1 MGKGFIKA
9 SIGITSIMAVGY
21 ILSFVKEA
29 IIANYFG
36 VSVDVDA
43 YTIAIT
49 IPVTLFA
56 MVSVS
61 IQSIVIPLYSDSL
74 INGGNNIAN
83 TDISNFITIISIL
96 VGIFILICELFASG
110 IVYLF
115 APGFASE
122 THELA
127 TQLLR
132 ITTPTI

>member
-1 MGKGFIKA
+1 
-9 SIGITSIMAVGY
+9 MAIGY

-36 VSVDVDA
+36 ISVNVDA

-74 INGGNNIAN
+74 INEGNNIAN
-83 TDISNFITIISIL
+83 SNITIT
-96 VGIFILICELFASG
+96 
-110 IVYLF
+110 
-115 APGFASE
+115 GFALFLDFF
-122 THELA
+122 LA
-127 TQLLR
+127 
-132 ITTPTI
+132 I